1 MAKTKGFILR
11 IKNNNVLFES
21 TSGGGFT
28 ALAEYV
34 LHNGGVVYGTGYDE
48 MMNVICKRATTTAQ
62 LQEMRGSKFVQSTLG
77 NTFERIKKE
86 LKENSQGVP
95 FTIIGSKT
103 FLGYDESLN
112 ERIEKKLSQI
122 NDKVNER
129 LDDNFAK
136 TNKTFTNILE
146 RLSRIDEAQKKI
158 DTLSTD
164 IVSLQSILTDKKSR
178 GIFGEI
184 NLKHI
189 LVSIFGERNDNV
201 YRLQYTFPNTTIADA
216 VIFAPEPL
224 GTVAIDSKF
233 PLEHYQKM
241 VDKNLSPL
249 ERTAAEKEFKADVKK
264 HIDAISSKYIIPG
277 ITSDQAIM
285 FLPAEALF
293 AEINAYHS
301 DLVEY
306 AHRKRVWI
314 CSPTTLISTFTVIEV
329 LLKNME
335 RDKYTSIIHDELNKL
350 GVEFSRYKDRWDKL
364 SRSIETVNKDIE
376 SIHVTTDK
384 ITKRFDSINRV
395 EVDKL
400 KNDEHDLLV
409 HE

>member
-1 MAKTKGFILR
+1 MLDYIIIGLLIVVIILVIIAISKNVNEGKITER
-11 IKNNNVLFES
+11 IGNLE
-21 TSGGGFT
+21 
-28 ALAEYV
+28 
-34 LHNGGVVYGTGYDE
+34 
-48 MMNVICKRATTTAQ
+48 TTT
-62 LQEMRGSKFVQSTLG
+62 V
-77 NTFERIKKE
+77 KE
-86 LKENSQGVP
+86 LSSFQIDIMKIMNDNFNG
-95 FTIIGSKT
+95 
-103 FLGYDESLN
+103 LN
-112 ERIEKKLSQI
+112 ERMETKLNQI
-122 NDKVNER
+122 NNKVNER

-376 SIHVTTDK
+376 NIHVTTDK
-384 ITKRFDSINRV
+384 ITKRFDSISRV
-395 EVDKL
+395 EI
-400 KNDEHDLLV
+400 KNNNEI
-409 HE
+409 E

>member
-1 MAKTKGFILR
+1 MLDYIIIGLLIIVIILV
-11 IKNNNVLFES
+11 IIAISKNVNEGKITERL
-21 TSGGGFT
+21 
-28 ALAEYV
+28 
-34 LHNGGVVYGTGYDE
+34 GTLE
-48 MMNVICKRATTTAQ
+48 TTT
-62 LQEMRGSKFVQSTLG
+62 E
-77 NTFERIKKE
+77 KE
-86 LKENSQGVP
+86 LYSFQ
-95 FTIIGSKT
+95 IDIMKT
-103 FLGYDESLN
+103 MNDNFNGLN
-112 ERIEKKLSQI
+112 DRMEKKLTQI

-136 TNKTFTNILE
+136 TNRTFTNILE
-146 RLSRIDEAQKKI
+146 RLSKIDEAQKKI

-384 ITKRFDSINRV
+384 ITKRFDSISRV
-395 EVDKL
+395 EI
-400 KNDEHDLLV
+400 KNNNEI
-409 HE
+409 E